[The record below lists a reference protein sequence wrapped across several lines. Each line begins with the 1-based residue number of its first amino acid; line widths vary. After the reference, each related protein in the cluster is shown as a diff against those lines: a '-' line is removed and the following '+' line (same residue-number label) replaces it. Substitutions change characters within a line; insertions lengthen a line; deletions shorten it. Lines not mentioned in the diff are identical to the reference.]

1 MKFSIYRYNPDTD
14 AAPYM
19 QDYELDIRHDD
30 STRGRCC
37 STRC

>member
-19 QDYELDIRHDD
+19 RDYELEIGS
-30 STRGRCC
+30 STEM
-37 STRC
+37 